1 MQSKSFN
8 NAPVLMP
15 PRAPYFDVR
24 EVLGDSNNSRLFW
37 VPIEKIRYQN
47 GASFFAEQNHLVRYL
62 DYGMHDFQR
71 FFELHQPTCLFT
83 RNFLPAGGMS
93 PQSLAWSPPWDHP
106 GNYAGEGPFSV
117 THGHQAYGP
126 VSRAK
131 LHWEAERLDRVKASI
146 LQRGF
151 VSPSRTDKMVGR
163 VLVTGQAGDGD
174 YRILASG
181 KHRCAVLAHL
191 GWTHIPLVLDRAI
204 SLHDVEKWPQVG
216 SGQVSVGNASSFFKS
231 YFREPEMRLLDGW

>member
-1 MQSKSFN
+1 M
-8 NAPVLMP
+8 
-15 PRAPYFDVR
+15 
-24 EVLGDSNNSRLFW
+24 
-37 VPIEKIRYQN
+37 PIEKIRYQN

-62 DYGMHDFQR
+62 DYRMHDFQR

-146 LQRGF
+146 LERGL
-151 VSPSRTDKMVGR
+151 VVPTNSDKLSGSLLLAGRELEEVGE
-163 VLVTGQAGDGD
+163 GD
-174 YRILASG
+174 YRILSG
-181 KHRCAVLAHL
+181 ANHRIAVLAHL

-204 SLHDVEKWPQVG
+204 SLNDVEKWPQVG

-231 YFREPEMRLLDGW
+231 YFREPEIRLLDGW